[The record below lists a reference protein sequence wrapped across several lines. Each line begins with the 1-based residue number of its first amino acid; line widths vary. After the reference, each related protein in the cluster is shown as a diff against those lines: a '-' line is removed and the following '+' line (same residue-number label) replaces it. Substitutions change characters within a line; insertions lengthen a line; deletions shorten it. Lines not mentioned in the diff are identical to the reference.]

1 MSLIKQLWLAITGL
15 LLLSFVGSLA
25 ISITTS
31 RAYIE
36 QEISI
41 KNEDNATALALSMTQ
56 LDKDLV
62 ILELLISAQFDT
74 GYYQQIVLR
83 DTDGSVLVER
93 VASEYQGHVPGWF
106 RHLIDFDIPP
116 GTATIQEGWQ
126 QYGTL
131 TLQSQY
137 SFAYRALWRSFM
149 ELAAWFIA
157 AGIASLAVAAVIVS
171 TIKRPLSR
179 VVEQA
184 RNISARRFTT
194 IKEPRTRELRE
205 VARAMN
211 VLSHNVRQMLTHE
224 SQKLD
229 ELRRDLQHDALTG
242 ALNRGVF
249 MTRLAALLDSDDA
262 RATGL
267 MAIVRVEDLVDLN
280 DRLGHDATD
289 NLLKGLVGQL
299 ATLDTTSEETLIGR
313 LNGSDF
319 ILAVPFQ
326 TDADELSTRLKHAL
340 ATLRPASDTIELR
353 LPAAITSYA
362 SNDERSDLMATLDT
376 ALAEAESAQGRLPV
390 VVRERERQPLFA
402 THAAWR
408 TALDAALLQGPELG
422 RFPVLDA
429 QQNVL
434 HYESPARL
442 QLAEQW
448 QSAGVFIPWLAR
460 FNLEPAL
467 DMAVIKQALEQLR
480 QDPDQWLGINLS
492 IAAITDARFVNE
504 LRTLLEKNAT
514 LAPRLCFEIPAT
526 LDSRALASMRG
537 FCATLRHLNCQ
548 FGIEHVGSEFTKLA
562 ELHDVGLSYLKVD
575 SSLVRD
581 IHASSEQQSILR
593 GLTTL
598 CHSLGIV
605 VIAEGVKS
613 EEELAQLLRMG
624 IDGVTGPAI
633 RAPA

>member
-1 MSLIKQLWLAITGL
+1 MSLIKQLWLAIIGL
-15 LLLSFVGSLA
+15 LLLSFVGSLV

-126 QYGTL
+126 QFGTL

-149 ELAAWFIA
+149 ELTAWFIA
-157 AGIASLAVAAVIVS
+157 AGIASLALAAVIVS
-171 TIKRPLSR
+171 TIKRPLNR

-242 ALNRGVF
+242 ALNRGAF

-267 MAIVRVEDLVDLN
+267 MAIVRVEDLVGLN

-289 NLLKGLVGQL
+289 NLLKGLVEQL
-299 ATLDTTSEETLIGR
+299 TTLDTTSEETLIGR

-319 ILAVPFQ
+319 MLVVPLE
-326 TDADELSTRLKHAL
+326 TDIEAFSARLKHAL
-340 ATLRPASDTIELR
+340 ATLTPASELR
-353 LPAAITSYA
+353 LPTAITSYA
-362 SNDERSDLMATLDT
+362 PGDERSDLMATLDT
-376 ALAEAESAQGRLPV
+376 ALAEAESAQGSLPV

-408 TALDAALLQGPELG
+408 TALDTALLQGPELG
-422 RFPVLDA
+422 RFPVLNA
-429 QQNVL
+429 QQHVL

-460 FNLEPAL
+460 FNLEPSL

-480 QDPDQWLGINLS
+480 QNPEQWLGINLS
-492 IAAITDARFVNE
+492 IAAISDARFVTG

-514 LAPRLCFEIPAT
+514 LASRLCFEIPAT

-537 FCATLRHLNCQ
+537 FCAALRHLDCQ
-548 FGIEHVGSEFTKLA
+548 FGIEHVGAEFNKLA
-562 ELHDVGLSYLKVD
+562 ELHDVGLTYLKVD
-575 SSLVRD
+575 ASLVRD
-581 IHASSEQQSILR
+581 IHASAEQQSILR

-598 CHSLGIV
+598 CHSLGLL

-613 EEELAQLLRMG
+613 EEELAQLFRMG

-633 RAPA
+633 RTPN